1 MVTVTVA
8 VTVAETA
15 RTRGRRLEAENQIL
29 KKKSKTDASA
39 TSSTHSEAP
48 RRPAVDAPMTASVA
62 CSSGHAAR
70 VVARVVSRRPP
81 SPNPLAPTLLAV
93 EPVGDADAEERLLG
107 NIRRH
112 VRGFD
117 REDDA
122 RALLR
127 EYLRFMTI

>member
-1 MVTVTVA
+1 
-8 VTVAETA
+8 
-15 RTRGRRLEAENQIL
+15 
-29 KKKSKTDASA
+29 
-39 TSSTHSEAP
+39 
-48 RRPAVDAPMTASVA
+48 MTASVA